1 MKVAERKRVDRLV
14 TKKPARASA
23 SPLRPTAKKGDERVS
38 HQKIT
43 FLMCL
48 CVNGLSKP
56 TDDVGQQT
64 KDNLRNVERQAS
76 AGMQYEF
83 SAPYRGSI
91 KPFKSFRVD
100 ADSTRKPKLTRL
112 ILRHAI

>member
-1 MKVAERKRVDRLV
+1 MAERKRVDRLV

-23 SPLRPTAKKGDERVS
+23 SPLRPTATKGDERVR

-56 TDDVGQQT
+56 TDDVGQQA

>member
-1 MKVAERKRVDRLV
+1 MTDQSSRNRHAQGV
-14 TKKPARASA
+14 PP
-23 SPLRPTAKKGDERVS
+23 SPYRNEGGRTSSPPKNYFFDVLDD
-38 HQKIT
+38 
-43 FLMCL
+43 
-48 CVNGLSKP
+48 NGLSKP
-56 TDDVGQQT
+56 TDDVGQQA

>member
-1 MKVAERKRVDRLV
+1 
-14 TKKPARASA
+14 
-23 SPLRPTAKKGDERVS
+23 
-38 HQKIT
+38 
-43 FLMCL
+43 MCL

-56 TDDVGQQT
+56 TDDVGQQA

-83 SAPYRGSI
+83 LAPYWGSI

-100 ADSTRKPKLTRL
+100 ADSTRKPKLTCL

>member
-1 MKVAERKRVDRLV
+1 MVAER
-14 TKKPARASA
+14 
-23 SPLRPTAKKGDERVS
+23 ERVS
-38 HQKIT
+38 RLTHKNQHAQGVPPSPYRNEGGRTSSPPKNY
-43 FLMCL
+43 FFDVLDD
-48 CVNGLSKP
+48 NGLSKP
-56 TDDVGQQT
+56 TDDVGQQA